1 MCFDRPMQ
9 LIRQQLDLKETEI
22 VLETV
27 FCVILGIT
35 HTQFRYQINQ
45 SLQTMC
51 GLRTEDGIARLP
63 NDKFLIP

>member
-9 LIRQQLDLKETEI
+9 LIRQQLDPKGTEL
-22 VLETV
+22 VLETI
-27 FCVILGIT
+27 FCVILGMT
-35 HTQFRYQINQ
+35 PTQFWYQINR

-51 GLRTEDGIARLP
+51 GLRTGGGIARLP